1 MQEVI
6 IFKNYIWLI
15 RGRIRAFQCQA
26 LSKWSKLQCKNATI
40 KGKRVYSLHT
50 GKSIGPITNDGKQR
64 YAQTKTV
71 YGWETR

>member
-6 IFKNYIWLI
+6 IFKNYVWLI
-15 RGRIRAFQCQA
+15 GRRIRAFQCQA
-26 LSKWSKLQCKNATI
+26 LSKLSKFEYKNGAI
-40 KGKRVYSLHT
+40 KGKYVCIFYA